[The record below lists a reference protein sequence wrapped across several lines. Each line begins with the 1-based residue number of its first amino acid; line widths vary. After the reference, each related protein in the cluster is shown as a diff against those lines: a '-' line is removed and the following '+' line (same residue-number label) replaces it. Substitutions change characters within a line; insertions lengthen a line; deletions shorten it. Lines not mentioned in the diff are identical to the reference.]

1 MVINFA
7 LYVPAQLNTGA
18 NAEFAMPHWFDSD
31 GNPYSRP
38 VQHAKNTL

>member
-7 LYVPAQLNTGA
+7 LYVPTQLTIGV
-18 NAEFAMPHWFDSD
+18 NATFAMPHWLDSD
-31 GNPYSRP
+31 GIHYSRP